1 MKRTFFIISLVV
13 TLILFVEYQRSIQLY
28 KSDKIYDLNIQYTA
42 HLKSNEKS
50 IEFFIDEVQGNTELL
65 KIYEQSQKNKTQEK
79 IRTKLEEMYSD
90 KYKYLVSKGIYQLH
104 FYDKF
109 GKTIY
114 RFHKPHKYGDDLTL
128 TRPAIAKAIELKK
141 SIIKYEVGKHMDGF
155 RYIYPMFYKN
165 QFVGLVEGG
174 TTVKAFLKSMRT
186 TLDSKYTFIVK
197 KDLLES
203 IMSKE
208 IIRKKFHKSCINK
221 NYYMKNS
228 VHDEQI
234 MKRDVIKN
242 IKGDLADNIE
252 NEKSF
257 VYQYYEDFTPHTL
270 VFVPVYGKN
279 NDKAAYLISNRVDY
293 KPIYIAVEQFFKWLI
308 FIIALFIIYR
318 LYRSNRAATYLLEQY
333 KEVADETN
341 LVSKTDP
348 KGVITY
354 ANEAFIRISGYSREE
369 LIGKPHNIV
378 RDSSMPSS
386 AFKDMWST
394 IKSGKKWHGKITNR
408 AKNGNTYTVDASV
421 FPIVDEKGEIKEY
434 IAIRYDITEL
444 ERLKSILEEQLD
456 DSNKT
461 VEDKMLLL
469 EQYES
474 AIDKSALLSRTDL
487 NGIITHIN
495 ETYSKVTGFSKKELI
510 GHNHERVRVNDVP
523 SYFYEELWSTI
534 KAKKIWNGTIKNLSK
549 NNKIIYLETTIV
561 PILDRDN
568 EVVEYMSIQ
577 YNVTDI
583 YNLKQEIV
591 DTQKEVI
598 QTMGAIGESR
608 SKETG
613 NHVKRVAEYSKLLA
627 LKYGLKLEEA
637 ELLKQASPMHDIGK
651 VGIPDAILNKP
662 AKLNSQEW
670 KVMQTHAELGY
681 EMLKHSDREI
691 LKAAAIVAMTH
702 HEKFDGSGYPK
713 GLRGDEIHIY
723 GRITAVADVFD
734 ALGSDRVYKKAW
746 KIDEILELLKE
757 EKGKHFDP
765 ILIDVFLENIADFLS
780 IKDKYTDT

>member
-79 IRTKLEEMYSD
+79 IRTKIEEMYSD

>member
-242 IKGDLADNIE
+242 IKGDLANNIE

>member
-394 IKSGKKWHGKITNR
+394 IKNGKKWHGKITNR

-757 EKGKHFDP
+757 EKGKQFDP

>member
-394 IKSGKKWHGKITNR
+394 IKNGKKWHGKITNR

-765 ILIDVFLENIADFLS
+765 ILIDVFLENIADFLF

>member
-394 IKSGKKWHGKITNR
+394 IKNGKKWHGKITNR

>member
-242 IKGDLADNIE
+242 IKGDLANNIE

-257 VYQYYEDFTPHTL
+257 VYQYYEGFTPHTL

-394 IKSGKKWHGKITNR
+394 IKNGKKWHGKITNR

>member
-79 IRTKLEEMYSD
+79 IRTKIEEMYSD

-394 IKSGKKWHGKITNR
+394 IKNGKKWHGKITNR

-757 EKGKHFDP
+757 EKGKQFDP
-765 ILIDVFLENIADFLS
+765 ILIDVFLENIADFLF